1 MCPNFNDIA
10 DDFFVN
16 LNLQTTLALPTN
28 RETVLQFCETVQKQY
43 ATMTALFQR
52 ESGEYVLEGDRE
64 AGSYQWLEL
73 FTHRL
78 TAGFVNPPQLTD
90 AVEFHRWLLERC
102 RYFLGVAGLDVE
114 CLDLTYGFHLG
125 FVGNRDAVIADALL
139 GNCPL
144 AAISHE
150 GLGNVT
156 ECEPSIVFALDA
168 DCCVQA
174 RLAIETR
181 CNDYQIRTAQYT
193 DEPISVYLSVRRNP
207 MPGLVIDPEAALA
220 DVARAGAEITER
232 FVVPQVITPIQTA
245 IATR

>member
-1 MCPNFNDIA
+1 MLSNFNDVA

-16 LNLQTTLALPTN
+16 LNLQTTLALPN
-28 RETVLQFCETVQKQY
+28 GRETVLQFCEAVQKQY
-43 ATMTALFQR
+43 VQMTALFQR
-52 ESGEYVLEGDRE
+52 EGGEYVLEGDRE

-73 FTHRL
+73 FSHRL
-78 TAGFVNPPQLTD
+78 TAGYVNPPQLSD
-90 AVEFHRWLLERC
+90 AIDYHRWLLERC

-114 CLDLTYGFHLG
+114 CLDLSFGFHLAY
-125 FVGNRDAVIADALL
+125 VGNRDAVVADALL

-150 GLGNVT
+150 GLGKVT
-156 ECEPSIVFALDA
+156 ECEPSLVFALDA
-168 DCCVQA
+168 DCSVQV

-181 CNDYQIRTAQYT
+181 CNDFQIRTAEYT

-207 MPGLVIDPEAALA
+207 VPGCVIDPDAALT
-220 DVARAGAEITER
+220 DVARAAAEITER
-232 FVVPQVITPIQTA
+232 LVVPQVVQPIATA